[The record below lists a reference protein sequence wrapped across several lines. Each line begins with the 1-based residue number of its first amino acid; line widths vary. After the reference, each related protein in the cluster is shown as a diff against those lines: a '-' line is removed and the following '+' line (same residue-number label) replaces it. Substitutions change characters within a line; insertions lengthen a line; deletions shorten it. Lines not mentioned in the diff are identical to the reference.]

1 MSEKV
6 ESLQLRWELA
16 NKTTLGQE
24 QFIRSLEMEKA
35 LWPSR
40 RLELSWKTEQAVHWA
55 TAEQACVTA
64 AEAQRQTQ
72 GKRLGRKLCWLNSHW
87 SGCIWDWPTP
97 GRGTPFRKYNQMARP
112 SSCFWRVPRACVC
125 VCVTECATSGV
136 VIQTHVNIIFSD
148 WSSLFYCKR
157 GSRREGGGQ
166 NQTGWDL
173 LDSCWKQLT
182 AARSHL
188 KKSFIYQ
195 SNQ

>member
-125 VCVTECATSGV
+125 VWQSVQPRALSSRHTWILFSQTEAVCFTVSVGADVRVEARIRLAG
-136 VIQTHVNIIFSD
+136 IF
-148 WSSLFYCKR
+148 WTPA
-157 GSRREGGGQ
+157 E
-166 NQTGWDL
+166 N
-173 LDSCWKQLT
+173 
-182 AARSHL
+182 
-188 KKSFIYQ
+188 
-195 SNQ
+195 N